1 MADAASAAANPAL
14 EARVIALAHELR
26 CLVCQNQT
34 IADSNAE
41 LAVDLRR
48 IIREQLAA
56 GRSEREVLDFMAAR
70 YGDFV
75 LYRPPLKP
83 TTALLWGGPA
93 LMVAAGGAALWFTLR
108 RRARLPAAAFDPE
121 PEEPHDERRPR

>member
-1 MADAASAAANPAL
+1 MAIAA
-14 EARVIALAHELR
+14 ELR

-48 IIREQLAA
+48 LIREQLAA

-93 LMVAAGGAALWFTLR
+93 LMVALGGAALWFTLR
-108 RRARLPAAAFDPE
+108 RRQRLPASAFE
-121 PEEPHDERRPR
+121 PDTPDDHEPHPR